1 MRPIDFFDRGA
12 SLYPARACLHDGEA
26 AYSYRAVQERSHR
39 IANGLIAGGI
49 TPEGKV
55 CIYSPN
61 SARAF
66 ECALGVM
73 RSGAAWIPLNVRSVI
88 EENIRVLNATDC
100 EWLFYHS
107 WFESHAERIRAE
119 VSGIKQMVCIDAQG
133 EHAPSFDTWISDFS
147 APAPYIE
154 QLPDSLTAIVSTG
167 GTTGVPKAVMMTH
180 ANVETMVSNFIASMP
195 YDDPPVHL
203 VVAPI
208 THAAGLICLAL
219 MAYGATN
226 VIMAMPNLDTILAYI
241 EKFRVTTIF
250 LPPTVIYMLLAHPK
264 VRDYDYSSL
273 KCFMYGAAPM
283 SVDKLKEAIEVFG
296 PVMAQGYGQTEAP
309 ITCTYL
315 SARDHLVIGDPEKEK
330 RLRSCGR
337 PTLLTPVEIMDDRGN
352 LLGPD
357 LTGEIVVRGNLVM
370 KGYYKNPEQTK
381 EVSAFGW
388 HHTGD
393 IGYKDEEGYVYIV
406 DRKKDMIISGGFNIY
421 PSEVEQAIMAHPAVQ
436 ECAVIGVPDDK
447 WGEAVKA
454 VIEVKPGMQ
463 VAESELIAFC
473 KERIGSVKAP
483 KSVEIW
489 DALPR
494 SAIGKVLKKE
504 VRKKFWEGRTRL
516 I

>member
-1 MRPIDFFDRGA
+1 
-12 SLYPARACLHDGEA
+12 
-26 AYSYRAVQERSHR
+26 
-39 IANGLIAGGI
+39 
-49 TPEGKV
+49 
-55 CIYSPN
+55 
-61 SARAF
+61 
-66 ECALGVM
+66 
-73 RSGAAWIPLNVRSVI
+73 
-88 EENIRVLNATDC
+88 
-100 EWLFYHS
+100 
-107 WFESHAERIRAE
+107 
-119 VSGIKQMVCIDAQG
+119 
-133 EHAPSFDTWISDFS
+133 
-147 APAPYIE
+147 
-154 QLPDSLTAIVSTG
+154 
-167 GTTGVPKAVMMTH
+167 MMTH

-393 IGYKDEEGYVYIV
+393 IGYKDEEGYVYLV